1 MALTEAQKL
10 DLRMYLGW
18 SDRFHQFDSE
28 LEQAIS
34 AMESRAATETKVLA
48 LLDECV
54 RVDGLIQGAEGRL
67 KASEVGSITLNPA
80 EIDRLRERGRTA
92 VKRIAT
98 ILGVDVREDAFSPAL
113 PRNRASRFGMVG
125 GGNRQLS
132 G

>member
-28 LEQAIS
+28 LEQAIA
-34 AMESRAATETKVLA
+34 AMEARPATEAKVLT
-48 LLDECV
+48 LLTECT
-54 RVDGLIQGAEGRL
+54 RVDTLIQGAEGRL
-67 KASEVGSITLNPA
+67 KASVVGSIELNA
-80 EIDRLRERGRTA
+80 GEIDRLRERGRTA

-98 ILGVDVREDAFSPAL
+98 VLGVDVREDAFSPAL
-113 PRNRASRFGMVG
+113 PRGRATRFGMVG
-125 GGNRQLS
+125 GGHQQRR